1 MGAKRRQGG
10 QTSAPRLHAKL
21 PPAIVLASSNDG
33 SQQVCPPPHCFSPI
47 DGGANFISRRCRSAI
62 DGGAL
67 NAVEK
72 ATLNS
77 QTRSAASRDGLGQCC
92 YMHVHMDTHL
102 HHCPDLQPTCVIGGG
117 EDGGCVIPRPR
128 CTIGLCV
135 HHRGRRQAQ
144 ITFDS
149 GMVATR
155 QMPPHALFHPHL
167 SWGGCDDRYHNAILG
182 SRLGRVCAS
191 IGHERGRCPI
201 YRVRTLSLQLLDDAR
216 PMSCRVFCPLSRW

>member
-1 MGAKRRQGG
+1 ML
-10 QTSAPRLHAKL
+10 LHACSMGTQEVRSLYTPAPL
-21 PPAIVLASSNDG
+21 PRSPADM
-33 SQQVCPPPHCFSPI
+33 CHW
-47 DGGANFISRRCRSAI
+47 GGR
-62 DGGAL
+62 
-67 NAVEK
+67 
-72 ATLNS
+72 
-77 QTRSAASRDGLGQCC
+77 
-92 YMHVHMDTHL
+92 
-102 HHCPDLQPTCVIGGG
+102 
-117 EDGGCVIPRPR
+117 GCVIPRPR
-128 CTIGLCV
+128 CTIGLCM

-167 SWGGCDDRYHNAILG
+167 SWGGCDDRYHTAIPG

-216 PMSCRVFCPLSRW
+216 PMSCRVFGPLSRW